1 MNRIIAIKKL
11 INISEEEEYL
21 STYILCKVFGGSFF
35 HTYRVYCVQLFSN
48 TVLDIVISI
57 SNAVFVA
64 NSPEKEV
71 ISPDLSSFYALISY
85 MLVWARASL
94 KYAFGNV

>member
-35 HTYRVYCVQLFSN
+35 HTYRVYCVQIFSN

-71 ISPDLSSFYALISY
+71 ISPDLSSFYALIS
-85 MLVWARASL
+85 
-94 KYAFGNV
+94 